1 MNKPNSRICIISY
14 SDLKSDPRV
23 RRQIEALKERYEIT
37 TLGLKKSEVSGIKEL
52 IFPADKR
59 PLFKR
64 IWSRMSFLLSRIF
77 TDLYKEYI
85 ELKYPVNSVS
95 GILKNEKFDL
105 IIANGLEALIVA
117 ERIAV
122 RDSVGILLD
131 AHEYE
136 PKQIENH
143 WFHRLFIN
151 PYKDFLCR
159 KYLSLVDSIITVSPG
174 IADEFD
180 KCYGVKP
187 EVIMNVPKYQEIKFK
202 KANPDNIRIIHHGL
216 AHPSRNLED
225 MIYLMPLLEERFH
238 LTLMLVVRDRR
249 YYALLKELAE
259 KICPERVDF
268 QEAVPFD
275 NIVPTISEYDI
286 QLIIYNPTSFNVRHS
301 LPNKF
306 FDSIMAGLA
315 LVIGPSPEMKN
326 IAEEFNCGFVSD
338 SFDPREIAGLLNS
351 LTTEEIMDK
360 KKASIKAAK
369 YLNAECE
376 MKKLLRMVE
385 ETVSK
390 TKVRL

>member
-23 RRQIEALKERYEIT
+23 RRQIYALKDRYDVT
-37 TLGLKKSEVSGIKEL
+37 TLGLKKSEINGVREFVLS
-52 IFPADKR
+52 DDR
-59 PLFKR
+59 TRYNR
-64 IWSRMSFLLSRIF
+64 IWSRLIFLLARF
-77 TDLYKEYI
+77 YKGLYNEYI
-85 ELKYPVNSVS
+85 EVKYPIKDVIE
-95 GILKNEKFDL
+95 ILSDEKFEI
-105 IIANGLEALIVA
+105 IIANGLEALIIA

-122 RDSVGILLD
+122 RDGAGVLLD
-131 AHEYE
+131 EHEYE
-136 PKQIENH
+136 ARRIEDH

-159 KYLSLVDSIITVSPG
+159 KYLSLVNSIITVSPG

-187 EVIMNVPKYQEIKFK
+187 EVIMNVPKYQEIELK
-202 KANPDNIRIIHHGL
+202 KVDPDNIRIIHHGL

-225 MIYLMPLLEERFH
+225 MLYLMPLLEERFH

-249 YYALLKELAE
+249 YYALLKGLAE